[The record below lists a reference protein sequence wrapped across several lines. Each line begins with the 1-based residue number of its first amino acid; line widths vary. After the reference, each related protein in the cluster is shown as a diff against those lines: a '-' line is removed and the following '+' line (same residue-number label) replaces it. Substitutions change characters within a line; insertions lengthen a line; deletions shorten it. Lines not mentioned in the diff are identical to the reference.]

1 VVWWVYFAFIP
12 SVTEHTLE
20 HARGGQRS
28 RAARD
33 LFTFGHFPI
42 VVGIVGYAVVAK
54 HMVAAPGS
62 ELSDADGWLLIC
74 AFAILIG
81 GCLNIQWHVRR
92 RLAIERFVAVAVIAV
107 LVLVGGSLAGWA
119 VVSGI
124 AGILAIMQSITW
136 RRFRLLSL
144 NEVARSS

>member
-1 VVWWVYFAFIP
+1 
-12 SVTEHTLE
+12 
-20 HARGGQRS
+20 
-28 RAARD
+28 
-33 LFTFGHFPI
+33 
-42 VVGIVGYAVVAK
+42 
-54 HMVAAPGS
+54 
-62 ELSDADGWLLIC
+62 
-74 AFAILIG
+74 LIG